1 MAKLF
6 YMNLTGTTLT
16 HSHDPLRL
24 EIIWEL
30 GYFSLILSLTTILRH
45 LRDHLSRT
53 KLQFQWFGGF
63 LGCQLLIKGS
73 VNKKT
78 ISTYGFPLSP
88 NDWWS
93 NPWKPNPEGCE
104 HLSRMRSFESFWP
117 WPKAP
122 NAKAVMRWWTDKTP
136 KVISCHFWI
145 SGECIELWGLN
156 KNQLKNN
163 WMKFLVSSCFCSFP
177 IFSFVPTSTIFGH
190 IQSQGYGRVLKR
202 LRVPTTMVSHL
213 SLAFCYRKRVEG
225 SGLSPKSMHE
235 TFQVP
240 KMEALTYISCM

>member
-1 MAKLF
+1 MASPFPQTIDGPIHGNPIPRDASTFQGCGRSNLF
-6 YMNLTGTTLT
+6 
-16 HSHDPLRL
+16 DPGRRL
-24 EIIWEL
+24 
-30 GYFSLILSLTTILRH
+30 
-45 LRDHLSRT
+45 
-53 KLQFQWFGGF
+53 
-63 LGCQLLIKGS
+63 
-73 VNKKT
+73 
-78 ISTYGFPLSP
+78 
-88 NDWWS
+88 
-93 NPWKPNPEGCE
+93 
-104 HLSRMRSFESFWP
+104 RMRRRWCGDEPIKLRRSFH
-117 WPKAP
+117 A
-122 NAKAVMRWWTDKTP
+122 
-136 KVISCHFWI
+136 ISEFQGNVSNCGVSTKH
-145 SGECIELWGLN
+145 
-156 KNQLKNN
+156 QLKNN